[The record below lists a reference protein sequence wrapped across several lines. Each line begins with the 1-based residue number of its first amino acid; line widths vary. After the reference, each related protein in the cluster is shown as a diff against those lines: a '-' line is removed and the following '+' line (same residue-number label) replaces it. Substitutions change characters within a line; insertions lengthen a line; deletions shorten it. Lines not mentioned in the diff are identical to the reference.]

1 MFDQTLPTS
10 QCIVCEGVF
19 GIQEHCGGS
28 TALIFV
34 YSLPEDQNCLQ
45 GHYFKTTNNIQ
56 KAVTN
61 TLKDF
66 TEEDFCVA
74 SRDGRNTS
82 SGLLLLK
89 GTTWEGITLKWKN
102 FSNNFFNKISLIAF

>member
-1 MFDQTLPTS
+1 VREFLTS
-10 QCIVCEGVF
+10 KN
-19 GIQEHCGGS
+19 
-28 TALIFV
+28 TAVVPQPLYLSGV

-74 SRDGRNTS
+74 SRDGRNAL

-89 GTTWEGITLKWKN
+89 GTTWEGITLKC
-102 FSNNFFNKISLIAF
+102 